1 MKIKQMKTNNLIKI
15 AMFSILLFVGNIA
28 LAQTSISGIILDS
41 ETQEAIPGVNI
52 IVLGSNTGAASDFDG
67 NFTLNTSAKV
77 PFQLEISSIG
87 FNSKIVEV
95 TSLDQEIKISLDY
108 GQNLDEVVISAS
120 RRSEKVL
127 DAPASVSLIT
137 AKDIKNSPNVSDP
150 FRNLINVPGIQIQQ
164 QTANS
169 LNIEMRAGAGAF
181 GTSTFPILDYR
192 YLVSPAAGNLFSFQT
207 GISNID
213 LERIEV
219 VRGAASALY
228 GPGVTSG
235 VVHFITKK
243 PIDYP
248 GTTIEMYGGN
258 LSSMGGSIRHAARND
273 EKTFGYK
280 INARFNKGNDFTLDS
295 DTDQD
300 FIETLSASREN
311 GVRQPAIRNNVVDAT
326 QPGKELLSPSDI
338 NPDGDNNPLAT
349 EYQNFAI
356 NAHLEFRPNDN
367 TSGVIAGGVNS
378 GGGLFFSS
386 QGPGYSQGNDY
397 WAQARL
403 QKGGLFAQV
412 YYNHNDGGNAEN
424 PTFLYST
431 GYRQVAKRTSLE
443 AQLQY
448 NFDTPNFL
456 DSNFTVGTDYR
467 NTETDSEY
475 TLFGRNDDDDP
486 YVITGIYGQGTS
498 RLGDKIDLTYALRYD
513 RFNFVD
519 EGAFS
524 PRIAIVYKATPKSS
538 FRLSYNVSTFGPSA
552 LQTYIDFPVS
562 TLIPGAADVWLSG
575 QISEQNFAA
584 GAPIELTAQG
594 VNIPYGTPGLP
605 LAIPYGAVAAPSI
618 AGLLGQLNLSPA
630 TAGLS
635 PFVQNF
641 FNSYTGPAL
650 NQLTGSLTP
659 YNLFNGEAMNSL
671 TDTGSA
677 QIGTLKSWEIGYK
690 GLLAEKWSVGID
702 VYTYERTGFDQ
713 FTAIGPTYQF
723 TGLDNIAGDLGA
735 AVSADFA
742 ADPTIQAVIAAG
754 TTAGV
759 NAQVQA
765 GVEAQYT
772 ANGIPT
778 AVWATGAPA
787 GALFPGSP
795 AVASVADA
803 TALTAAPIIPVQ
815 IAAATA
821 QLVGGVAAAFGL
833 GGQGYANNVTP
844 LAPIFGTVESL
855 RVPQDDGITHI
866 SAGYR
871 RFGDASRSHLG
882 ADLSLKY
889 RANDSWTWWGNTSW
903 LSQNE
908 WIPGEDN
915 DDDLLFSSY
924 LNSPKFKIRAGVNY
938 NDTSGFR
945 AALSYQHDDEFLSNQ
960 GFYSGIVQE
969 RNLIDLNFGYQI
981 SEKFGLD
988 LSATN
993 LFDQKYRAFPNMPV
1007 IGRRVLLKAIIDL

>member
-1 MKIKQMKTNNLIKI
+1 MKTKNVIKT
-15 AMFSILLFVGNIA
+15 AMFTLMLFVANLAI
-28 LAQTSISGIILDS
+28 AQTSISGTILDS
-41 ETQEAIPGVNI
+41 ETQEAIPGVNV
-52 IVLGSNTGAASDFDG
+52 IVIGSNTGAASDFDG
-67 NFTLNTSAKV
+67 NFTLKTSAEF

-87 FNSKIVEV
+87 FDTKTIEV
-95 TSLDQEIKISLDY
+95 TSADQKIMVSLDY

-169 LNIEMRAGAGAF
+169 LNIEMRAGSGAF
-181 GTSTFPILDYR
+181 GTQTFPILDYR
-192 YLVSPAAGNLFSFQT
+192 YLVSPAAGSLFSFQT

-235 VVHFITKK
+235 VIHFITKK

-258 LSSMGGSIRHAARND
+258 LSSVGGSIRHAARND

-280 INARFNKGNDFTLDS
+280 INARFNRGDDFQLDPVA
-295 DTDQD
+295 DAD
-300 FIETLSASREN
+300 FISTFQTSI
-311 GVRQPAIRNNVVDAT
+311 RQPVIKNKVIDAT
-326 QPGKELLSPSDI
+326 QPGQELLSQSDLD
-338 NPDGDNNPLAT
+338 PDGDGNPLSA
-349 EYQNFAI
+349 EYQNFAV

-367 TSGVIAGGVNS
+367 TSGVIAGGVNT

-386 QGPGYSQGNDY
+386 QGPGYTQGSDY

-403 QKGGLFAQV
+403 QKGGLFAQA
-412 YYNHNDGGNAEN
+412 YYNYNDGGGIDN
-424 PTFLYST
+424 PTFLYQT

-448 NFDTPNFL
+448 NFDAPNFL

-467 NTETDSEY
+467 NTASDSEY
-475 TLFGRNDDDDP
+475 TLYGRNDDDDA
-486 YVITGIYGQGTS
+486 YVISGIYGQGTS

-519 EGAFS
+519 EGALA
-524 PRIAIVYKATPKSS
+524 PRIAMVYKATPKSS
-538 FRLSYNVSTFGPSA
+538 FRLSYNVATFGPSA

-562 TLIPGAADVWLSG
+562 TLAPGVADVWLSG
-575 QISEQNFAA
+575 QIEQQNFAA
-584 GAPIELTAQG
+584 DAPIELTGQG
-594 VNIPYGTPGLP
+594 VSLPYGTPGLP
-605 LAIPYGAVAAPSI
+605 LAIPYGGVAALSI
-618 AGLLGQLNLSPA
+618 AGLIEQLNSSPA

-671 TDTGSA
+671 TGTDSA
-677 QIGTLKSWEIGYK
+677 KIGTLKSWEIGYK

-702 VYTYERTGFDQ
+702 VYTYERSGFDQ

-723 TGLDNIAGDLGA
+723 TGLDNIGADLGA

-742 ADPTIQAVIAAG
+742 ADPTIQAVIAAA

-803 TALTAAPIIPVQ
+803 TAFTAAPIIPVQ

-821 QLVGGVAAAFGL
+821 QLVGGVAQAFNL
-833 GGQGYANNVTP
+833 GGQGYANQVAP
-844 LAPIFGTVESL
+844 LASIFGAVESL

-866 SAGYR
+866 SSGYR
-871 RFGDASRSHLG
+871 RYGDATRSHVG

-908 WIPGEDN
+908 WIPGEEN
-915 DDDLLFSSY
+915 DDDLPFSSY
-924 LNSPKFKIRAGVNY
+924 LNAPKFKIRAGVNY
-938 NDTSGFR
+938 NNTSGFR
-945 AALSYQHDDEFLSNQ
+945 AALSFQHDDEFFSNQ
-960 GFYSGIVQE
+960 GLYAGIVQE
-969 RNLIDLNFGYQI
+969 RNLVDLNLGYQI

-1007 IGRRVLLKAIIDL
+1007 IGRRVLLKATIDL